1 MVDIYSRRKARGYAS
16 RFRVTKER
24 ALDCILDLNM
34 VWNLKLTI
42 GRIPIDILRILVDR
56 YLSKE
61 RRGHASRF
69 GVTKER
75 TRHYSIHLLEPA
87 GSLVIDVAGS
97 M

>member
-16 RFRVTKER
+16 RFRVKKER

-56 YLSKE
+56 YLSK
-61 RRGHASRF
+61 GSHSLPNLMF
-69 GVTKER
+69 FYTLCKGGGWGVDPCVKI
-75 TRHYSIHLLEPA
+75 Y
-87 GSLVIDVAGS
+87 VVDF
-97 M
+97 